1 MVNTMNEKQG
11 ETVLDPRLTWFVAIG
26 NAMSWGRAQTEKQ
39 AIANM
44 RRHQMA
50 PTTEYVV
57 WACPESATVVDHMGG
72 AAVSWD
78 RSGAEPVRIKHIKPK
93 K

>member
-1 MVNTMNEKQG
+1 MNEKQG
-11 ETVLDPRLTWFVAIG
+11 ETVLDPRLTWFIAIG

-44 RRHQMA
+44 RRNEA
-50 PTTEYVV
+50 AKTTEYVL
-57 WACPESATVVDHMGG
+57 WACPEEATVVDHLGG
-72 AAVSWD
+72 AAVSWPKP
-78 RSGAEPVRIKHIKPK
+78 GAEPVRIKHVKPK